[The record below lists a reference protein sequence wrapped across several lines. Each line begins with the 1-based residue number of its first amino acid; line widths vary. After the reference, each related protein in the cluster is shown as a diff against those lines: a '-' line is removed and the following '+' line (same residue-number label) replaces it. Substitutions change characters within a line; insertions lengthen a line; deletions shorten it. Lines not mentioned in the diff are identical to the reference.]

1 MLRIREQ
8 LERGALGLGVGLT
21 VGLAACTGTNDAIS
35 ADGTCK
41 GAGCAADVGTGGAGG
56 EPGTGGDPNGG
67 SGGAGG
73 ESGTGGDP
81 NGGAGGAGGEPG
93 TGGDPVGGAG
103 GGGGEPGTGGE
114 PAGGAGGAGGE
125 PGPVGGEVG
134 GSGGMPSPIDAP
146 PRAVAEAPATVRPGA
161 RVRLEGGRSFDPE
174 GEPLAYAWRQL
185 DGAPVQLDDAG
196 TPQAAFDAPAGRGA
210 VAFTLTVTDAAG
222 QSDTAT
228 VSVQIGN
235 TPPVADA
242 GVDQAGV
249 APGASVSLDGSA
261 TRDPDGDA
269 VTFLWRQVAG
279 PEVLLDDPLAPAP
292 RFTAPEARAHL
303 VFELVVSDG
312 LATVT
317 DTVAVDV
324 DNRPPVAEAGADRLI
339 APGAEVRLEG
349 SAMDPDGEPI
359 TLAWRQVEGLPVVLD
374 DPSRPDAGFRAP
386 ERRTALVFELTATD
400 GIGMSA
406 PDRVTL
412 LVDDVPPTADAGP
425 DVLDVEPGAPVT
437 LAGQGEDLDGDA
449 LTFWWTQTAGPAV
462 ALSDMRAAQPSFTA
476 PDRRAELLFTLVTD
490 DGVARSRPDTVRVTV
505 RNTLPVADAGLDQT
519 AAQGARV
526 TLDGS
531 GAYDPDGDALTWR
544 WMQTG
549 GTPVVLADADGPTP
563 SFTAPPPRGPLT
575 FALVVADDRGPGAPD
590 EVVVEVL
597 NGAPVADAGVDV
609 DVDGLDTVTLD
620 GSRSS
625 DPDGDALGYFWRQ
638 VEGTPVQLDGR
649 NTARPTFR
657 APEPRQRLR
666 FELVVDDGALES
678 APDTVVVDIRNHPP
692 VADAGQGFRVDR
704 DRQVTLDGSGSD
716 VDGDPLTYRWRQL
729 RGRDIRLSDASDPQA
744 TFRSPDADT
753 EIELELVVSDGFV
766 ESAPDTVTIRV
777 NND

>member
-339 APGAEVRLEG
+339 APRGR
-349 SAMDPDGEPI
+349 
-359 TLAWRQVEGLPVVLD
+359 
-374 DPSRPDAGFRAP
+374 
-386 ERRTALVFELTATD
+386 
-400 GIGMSA
+400 
-406 PDRVTL
+406 
-412 LVDDVPPTADAGP
+412 
-425 DVLDVEPGAPVT
+425 
-437 LAGQGEDLDGDA
+437 
-449 LTFWWTQTAGPAV
+449 GPA
-462 ALSDMRAAQPSFTA
+462 R
-476 PDRRAELLFTLVTD
+476 
-490 DGVARSRPDTVRVTV
+490 GV
-505 RNTLPVADAGLDQT
+505 G
-519 AAQGARV
+519 
-526 TLDGS
+526 
-531 GAYDPDGDALTWR
+531 
-544 WMQTG
+544 
-549 GTPVVLADADGPTP
+549 
-563 SFTAPPPRGPLT
+563 
-575 FALVVADDRGPGAPD
+575 
-590 EVVVEVL
+590 
-597 NGAPVADAGVDV
+597 
-609 DVDGLDTVTLD
+609 D
-620 GSRSS
+620 GSRWRAHHPGVAASRGPAGRARRPLPTRCRVPGARAADRAGLRAHGDGWHRYVRPGPGHAPRRRRPRRRPMRGPTCSTSS
-625 DPDGDALGYFWRQ
+625 PG
-638 VEGTPVQLDGR
+638 
-649 NTARPTFR
+649 
-657 APEPRQRLR
+657 
-666 FELVVDDGALES
+666 
-678 APDTVVVDIRNHPP
+678 PP
-692 VADAGQGFRVDR
+692 
-704 DRQVTLDGSGSD
+704 
-716 VDGDPLTYRWRQL
+716 
-729 RGRDIRLSDASDPQA
+729 
-744 TFRSPDADT
+744 
-753 EIELELVVSDGFV
+753 
-766 ESAPDTVTIRV
+766 
-777 NND
+777 